1 MPPVAHVSFLI
12 APDRLR
18 IPGPSMWQR
27 ESMNIW
33 SAGSHLVQAESQ
45 SLGLVLSEPCG
56 VVALNQLFLKG
67 VNYIDPGVG
76 RVCLELL
83 LDGVLCRTGEYDQV
97 TEHVSVIVIQSI
109 QVFLDFRLLQSTDSS
124 MYV

>member
-1 MPPVAHVSFLI
+1 
-12 APDRLR
+12 
-18 IPGPSMWQR
+18 MWQR

-109 QVFLDFRLLQSTDSS
+109 QVFLDLRLLRAPDAA
-124 MYV
+124 M